1 MLTRQTVHPGTGLC
15 LSKEAVPFST
25 LHEGIAWTNTV
36 LLTMP
41 NGKPMAEFPL
51 LLIMCSYQDALS
63 FKESHPSQKI

>member
-1 MLTRQTVHPGTGLC
+1 MLTCQAVHPGTGLC

-25 LHEGIAWTNTV
+25 LHEGIAWTSTV

-41 NGKPMAEFPL
+41 NGKPMAKFPL
-51 LLIMCSYQDALS
+51 LLMVCSYQAALS